1 MCGSIENI
9 MARNKKQKISRL
21 SVRDGISPN
30 HIWLPEGDWSRML
43 DFLTHRF
50 PDISEERWCARMAR
64 GDVVDESGTIINEQ
78 TAYRTGSRLYYYR
91 ELEMESEIP
100 FEEIIIY
107 QDEHIIVADKPHFL
121 PVVPSG
127 RYLNETLLTRLK
139 RKLAIDHLV
148 PLHRLDRE
156 TAGLV
161 MFSRNIQT
169 RDLYHAL
176 FREHQIRKTYHALA
190 CYNARYNYPFTY
202 RSRIIE
208 AAEFYRRQEV
218 AGEPNAETHINM
230 IEKRDEIALYYLNP
244 VSGKTHQLRV
254 HMAALGMAILNDP
267 YYPDLTG
274 WKGDDF
280 SKPLQLL
287 AKAIE
292 FVDPV
297 SGELRNFTSG
307 RQI

>member
-1 MCGSIENI
+1 
-9 MARNKKQKISRL
+9 
-21 SVRDGISPN
+21 
-30 HIWLPEGDWSRML
+30 
-43 DFLTHRF
+43 
-50 PDISEERWCARMAR
+50 
-64 GDVVDESGTIINEQ
+64 
-78 TAYRTGSRLYYYR
+78 
-91 ELEMESEIP
+91 
-100 FEEIIIY
+100 
-107 QDEHIIVADKPHFL
+107 
-121 PVVPSG
+121 
-127 RYLNETLLTRLK
+127 
-139 RKLAIDHLV
+139 
-148 PLHRLDRE
+148 
-156 TAGLV
+156 

-176 FREHQIRKTYHALA
+176 FREHQIRKIYHALA
-190 CYNARYNYPFTY
+190 RYNATYNYPFTY

-218 AGEPNAETHINM
+218 AGEPNAETRINM
-230 IEKRDEIALYYLNP
+230 IEKRGEIALYYLNP